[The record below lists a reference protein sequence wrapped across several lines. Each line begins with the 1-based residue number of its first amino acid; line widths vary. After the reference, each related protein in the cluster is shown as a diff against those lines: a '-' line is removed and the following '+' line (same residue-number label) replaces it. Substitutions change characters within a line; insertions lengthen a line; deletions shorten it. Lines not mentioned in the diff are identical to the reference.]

1 MCTATGTRQS
11 PLGLGTWCAL
21 GNAVGRGA
29 APRAAE
35 THREEDYG
43 RVVEQP
49 QQRHET
55 DGIALALTFLIGGGL
70 CLLAP
75 KYFAATGWE
84 ETAWHVAGLV
94 LATFGALGLI
104 SELSPT
110 GAGETVLSDVAVGLV
125 LFALAI
131 AVALAIQVL
140 SLPSPWDGL
149 SRSFVA
155 LVGFFAVYGSIAG
168 VREWLR
174 SRRGR
179 SENAKRSH
187 MLISLVVATLGVA
200 TAALNLYGAFNAI
213 SQVP

>member
-1 MCTATGTRQS
+1 MGRPLVGTCLSLRGGCARHAQCHAHPKPCHVRHISSDGFRPCGTATGTRQS

-35 THREEDYG
+35 TRPEEDYG

-94 LATFGALGLI
+94 LATVGALGLI

-110 GAGETVLSDVAVGLV
+110 NAGETVLSDVAVGLV
-125 LFALAI
+125 LLRW
-131 AVALAIQVL
+131 
-140 SLPSPWDGL
+140 PSW
-149 SRSFVA
+149 SR
-155 LVGFFAVYGSIAG
+155 
-168 VREWLR
+168 
-174 SRRGR
+174 
-179 SENAKRSH
+179 
-187 MLISLVVATLGVA
+187 
-200 TAALNLYGAFNAI
+200 
-213 SQVP
+213 